1 MALKIVWAAWL
12 EWGLYE
18 IFNSRQR
25 RISLANIFLPSPQD
39 ESAEEYK
46 TMNQKPSQ
54 DKQLAQDGW
63 RVGRSLQ
70 LWSIPV
76 ERAQRGPVV
85 YSGIRQ
91 EAQTVEKTQR
101 TGL

>member
-1 MALKIVWAAWL
+1 MALKIDWAVWL
-12 EWGLYE
+12 EWGLLV
-18 IFNSRQR
+18 IFNQRQR

-39 ESAEEYK
+39 EQEECK

-63 RVGRSLQ
+63 RVGRLLQ

-85 YSGIRQ
+85 YSGFRQ
-91 EAQTVEKTQR
+91 EAQTVEKTQW